1 MYSLRIW
8 PHILLVSAD
17 KLAPLDG
24 NSNTMSPII
33 FRVGNLSSSNNCV
46 LCFYM
51 SNMEIQN
58 YSKCHATFITTNMM
72 ITSFLEHSLSEDQ
85 NFQQIPHV
93 TLKFSHVT
101 TSLRSDHQNFNQNHT
116 KTVTRA
122 ILNFKRSCLLHYV
135 RTNKQTK
142 NCYSTSRRSKITLH
156 HWEGF
161 TSPPVLELAAV
172 QSDSEQV
179 DTLNHILK
187 KFNTFTIYWTI
198 EVHLLSNKLNSV
210 ALKSSHVTSQEN

>member
-116 KTVTRA
+116 KTA
-122 ILNFKRSCLLHYV
+122 
-135 RTNKQTK
+135 
-142 NCYSTSRRSKITLH
+142 TSH
-156 HWEGF
+156 
-161 TSPPVLELAAV
+161 P
-172 QSDSEQV
+172 
-179 DTLNHILK
+179 
-187 KFNTFTIYWTI
+187 
-198 EVHLLSNKLNSV
+198 
-210 ALKSSHVTSQEN
+210 